1 MSAVRAATVGIGTAL
16 VVLASF
22 VLVIVGG
29 LLAIRRQN
37 RMFPKGFDRT
47 GWTPE
52 RVRASWFAP
61 KFTWLGGGRG

>member
-1 MSAVRAATVGIGTAL
+1 MSAVGAATVGVGTAI

-37 RMFPKGFDRT
+37 RMFPKGLDRT
-47 GWTPE
+47 DWPPE
-52 RVRASWFAP
+52 RGRAGWFAT